1 MNRKEMIIAA
11 VLVNA
16 GLLIVLFATALKTDT
31 EGSTSL
37 VKEAK
42 VIEKASELVAKNQEP
57 VVVGGEVDRALQTLA
72 AVNNPLPSPGR
83 GVSEEGNAI
92 PSFVDEIKSIATQ
105 DNASSLPAAPVVQ
118 TLMAPLNKESNRV
131 VEVKVK
137 KGDVLEK
144 IARHNHSTVQEIMKA
159 NQLTSSNLK
168 IGQVLKVPQKESSS
182 VIAATSVPV
191 TPAASLAT
199 DANGRWYEV
208 KKGDSPWTIAVK
220 NHVKVEDLL
229 RLNQMTEEQARR
241 LKPGDKIRIQ

>member
-16 GLLIVLFATALKTDT
+16 GLLIVLFATALKTDS

-42 VIEKASELVAKNQEP
+42 VIEKAAEVVASNQEP
-57 VVVGGEVDRALQTLA
+57 VVVGGDVDRALQTLA
-72 AVNNPLPSPGR
+72 AVNNPLP
-83 GVSEEGNAI
+83 VSNVDTTMS
-92 PSFVDEIKSIATQ
+92 SFVEEIKSIATQ
-105 DNASSLPAAPVVQ
+105 ENTSSSAPVAPSMQ
-118 TLMAPLNKESNRV
+118 TLVAPLNKEHNRV

-159 NQLTSSNLK
+159 NQLSSSNLK
-168 IGQVLKVPQKESSS
+168 IGQVLKVPQKESGS
-182 VIAATSVPV
+182 VVAPVASVAAQSET
-191 TPAASLAT
+191 AAK
-199 DANGRWYEV
+199 WYEV

-229 RLNQMTEEQARR
+229 KINQMTEEQARR

>member
-1 MNRKEMIIAA
+1 MNRKEMILAA

-37 VKEAK
+37 VKDAK
-42 VIEKASELVAKNQEP
+42 VIEKASELVAKNQDP
-57 VVVGGEVDRALQTLA
+57 VIVGGEVDRALQTLA
-72 AVNNPLPSPGR
+72 SVNQPLASPGISADEIGT
-83 GVSEEGNAI
+83 GV
-92 PSFVDEIKSIATQ
+92 PSFVDEIKSIAHSETP
-105 DNASSLPAAPVVQ
+105 SSAPVAPVVQ
-118 TLMAPLNKESNRV
+118 TLVAPLHKEGSRM

-159 NQLTSSNLK
+159 NQLTSSNLR
-168 IGQVLKVPQKESSS
+168 IGQVLKVPQKEGGS
-182 VIAATSVPV
+182 VIAATSIPV
-191 TPAASLAT
+191 TPAHREESSAK
-199 DANGRWYEV
+199 WYEV